1 MKKAILFLIFVL
13 VQGTF
18 GQIKIMEI
26 NQGLDWR
33 LPETAKV
40 ADDAGYFS
48 WHPEWNLKMAKSGHL
63 IDGRIRYATILMPT
77 WSELEPFPGKY
88 NWQLLD
94 EAINKVTAEK
104 GCGYLLSL
112 VSYTDSYPAWK
123 RGRTQRDGIPDWLDK
138 AASVKYLS
146 NGTVVTWNNDKFYK
160 QFARFLKVLGKKL
173 KDDKRM
179 IGVLM
184 GGLDPHH
191 GEWAWRGGDDTLEEA
206 EEKFG
211 MTPEN
216 LEAWGK
222 SFIDAY
228 LEGFPYMKD
237 RLVWPC
243 SSLNEFWMP
252 SKLKEYRKV
261 AKSLT
266 QYAFEKGCG
275 GRDGGVESWNRYV
288 DELTGQKWLKSG
300 HLEIIKD
307 FKPIVE
313 NRLWYTE
320 NEVWSV
326 MDDIPKKWRHLVPG
340 AWYASCLRT
349 LQMRRNWMAVGPK
362 YHDRL
367 EEFDPAFLRWVEK
380 SLGQTVETS
389 KDAWCWLREG
399 YRPGLDSGTK
409 PIKNIERWLIQRDSS
424 PDAISKPAKK
434 IDLGPASSHWSIAKD
449 HEFHARQPD
458 VSKGSNKLNFFIDK
472 QFLTYGESHKIT
484 LLISWINSPQSSWR
498 LVYNGASGKI
508 KSQAIGGEGK
518 DIYTSVFQIED
529 LKLDEDAN
537 SPDLQ
542 IVQENGKEAVITFLR
557 IIKEK

>member
-1 MKKAILFLIFVL
+1 
-13 VQGTF
+13 
-18 GQIKIMEI
+18 
-26 NQGLDWR
+26 
-33 LPETAKV
+33 
-40 ADDAGYFS
+40 
-48 WHPEWNLKMAKSGHL
+48 
-63 IDGRIRYATILMPT
+63 
-77 WSELEPFPGKY
+77 
-88 NWQLLD
+88 
-94 EAINKVTAEK
+94 
-104 GCGYLLSL
+104 
-112 VSYTDSYPAWK
+112 
-123 RGRTQRDGIPDWLDK
+123 
-138 AASVKYLS
+138 
-146 NGTVVTWNNDKFYK
+146 
-160 QFARFLKVLGKKL
+160 
-173 KDDKRM
+173 
-179 IGVLM
+179 
-184 GGLDPHH
+184 
-191 GEWAWRGGDDTLEEA
+191 
-206 EEKFG
+206 
-211 MTPEN
+211 
-216 LEAWGK
+216 
-222 SFIDAY
+222 
-228 LEGFPYMKD
+228 
-237 RLVWPC
+237 
-243 SSLNEFWMP
+243 
-252 SKLKEYRKV
+252 
-261 AKSLT
+261 
-266 QYAFEKGCG
+266 
-275 GRDGGVESWNRYV
+275 
-288 DELTGQKWLKSG
+288 
-300 HLEIIKD
+300 
-307 FKPIVE
+307 
-313 NRLWYTE
+313 
-320 NEVWSV
+320 